1 MDALEEAVRSG
12 NSNSRKGVTFND
24 DNDNNMLIREL
35 TDRME
40 ALETAIEV

>member
-24 DNDNNMLIREL
+24 DNDNMLIREL

-40 ALETAIEV
+40 ALETDIEV